1 MENLPTPG
9 RREMWGERVV
19 LCNRPDASCSG
30 RGRDSGE
37 STGVTLGF
45 FPGEEAG
52 VEGSSGRAVPGRV
65 RGPQVP
71 SGGQEPQRMGWMV
84 RPRLRPGAQRSEG
97 RTVET
102 LKMKQQEQQAWLFVA
117 EHMLVTE
124 EESRPGA
131 GQGGGSQNRGRGR
144 GGRLPRE
151 ISGSAL
157 DHTNRWLRQRGSPET
172 SPAPFVISYCGGISS
187 RGSRTPGSVSGT
199 VTAA

>member
-1 MENLPTPG
+1 
-9 RREMWGERVV
+9 MWGERVV

-30 RGRDSGE
+30 RGRGRGE
-37 STGVTLGF
+37 STGVRLGF
-45 FPGEEAG
+45 FPREEAG
-52 VEGSSGRAVPGRV
+52 VEGSSGQAVPGRV

-131 GQGGGSQNRGRGR
+131 GQGGVQNRGRGR
-144 GGRLPRE
+144 GGRLPRGNFGFGPRSYQQVASPTRKPRNKPSTLRNFLLRGYFK
-151 ISGSAL
+151 SGLTDAWFS
-157 DHTNRWLRQRGSPET
+157 
-172 SPAPFVISYCGGISS
+172 
-187 RGSRTPGSVSGT
+187 
-199 VTAA
+199 